1 MEHLIERNKN
11 YWKTKHSND
20 LIRLQ
25 KSSDRHNKNIFDEQK
40 RLQESFDNFKKETN
54 EFINDKIN
62 IMKEK
67 VKNIKNQL

>member
-40 RLQESFDNFKKETN
+40 RLEEKALK
-54 EFINDKIN
+54 NDEKIFRKY
-62 IMKEK
+62 MTLYYFRKSK
-67 VKNIKNQL
+67 